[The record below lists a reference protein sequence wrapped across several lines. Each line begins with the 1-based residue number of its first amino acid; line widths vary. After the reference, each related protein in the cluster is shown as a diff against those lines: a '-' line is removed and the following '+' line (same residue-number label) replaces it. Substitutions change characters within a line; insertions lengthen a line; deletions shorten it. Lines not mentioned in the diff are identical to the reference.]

1 MSQPISN
8 WALEMQ
14 RELDAWLAEP
24 DPVTKARMKA
34 AWQAKLFEP
43 SRRPKV
49 KDHAK
54 AAAGD
59 ED

>member
-1 MSQPISN
+1 
-8 WALEMQ
+8 MQ

-24 DPVTKARMKA
+24 DPVTKARLKA
-34 AWQAKLFEP
+34 AWQAKLYEMT
-43 SRRPKV
+43 RRPKV

-59 ED
+59 RDE